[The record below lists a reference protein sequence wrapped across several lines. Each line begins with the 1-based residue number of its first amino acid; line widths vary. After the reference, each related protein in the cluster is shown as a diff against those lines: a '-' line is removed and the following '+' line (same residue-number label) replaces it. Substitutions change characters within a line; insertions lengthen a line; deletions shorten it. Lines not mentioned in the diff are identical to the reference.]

1 MSFQVSERPL
11 RTYSSSACTNLRRRQ
26 GNFLKNFKG
35 VSLNDLSYFKQRH
48 NLRIHVY
55 SLHFHPQDH
64 SRLPFARLERR
75 PLHVGD
81 SSTTDLYLNL
91 FDYTHFSYIHNL
103 SLYAQTFGC
112 TRCPK
117 LLKSSKDLLYQEPV
131 CFVENKD
138 PRALIDQMMSYLDQM
153 ADVVF
158 DKQMEIFE
166 PVFAD
171 IDQTLSDITQN
182 DFAHESHPLH
192 KLKEK
197 LAQCLRVLTCVALI
211 VANMISISSGYT
223 CSSD

>member
-1 MSFQVSERPL
+1 MFFSVPGMSFQVSEGPL
-11 RTYSSSACTNLRRRQ
+11 RTSSSSACTNLRRRQ

-35 VSLNDLSYFKQRH
+35 VSLNDLSYFEQRH

-55 SLHFHPQDH
+55 SLHFHPQDN

-117 LLKSSKDLLYQEPV
+117 LLKSSKDLLYHLRTCTGSTKHTYKGGVYLPKNKLLQELEECGIYIP
-131 CFVENKD
+131 D
-138 PRALIDQMMSYLDQM
+138 
-153 ADVVF
+153 
-158 DKQMEIFE
+158 
-166 PVFAD
+166 
-171 IDQTLSDITQN
+171 
-182 DFAHESHPLH
+182 
-192 KLKEK
+192 
-197 LAQCLRVLTCVALI
+197 
-211 VANMISISSGYT
+211 SIKFSCYT
-223 CSSD
+223 CIYHFESLLVPVQQTDEKKPIFLLLLYHPR

>member
-11 RTYSSSACTNLRRRQ
+11 KTSSSSACTNLRRRQ

-91 FDYTHFSYIHNL
+91 FDYTHCSYIHNL

-117 LLKSSKDLLYQEPV
+117 LLKSSKDLLYHLRTCTGSTKHTYKGGVYLPKTNCCRSWKNVGSTYLIQSNFLLIRAYIILKVSWSPY
-131 CFVENKD
+131 NKRTKRTPIFLLLLYH
-138 PRALIDQMMSYLDQM
+138 PR
-153 ADVVF
+153 
-158 DKQMEIFE
+158 
-166 PVFAD
+166 
-171 IDQTLSDITQN
+171 
-182 DFAHESHPLH
+182 
-192 KLKEK
+192 
-197 LAQCLRVLTCVALI
+197 
-211 VANMISISSGYT
+211 
-223 CSSD
+223 